1 MPDSHLI
8 TRLIASASE
17 DLRQMGRCEI
27 AKAHAAGSPGVYSER
42 PGEIT
47 TEYPDG
53 TRETRLVR
61 S

>member
-27 AKAHAAGSPGVYSER
+27 AKAHAAGVPGVYSVK
-42 PGEIT
+42 PDEIT

-53 TRETRLVR
+53 TKEVR
-61 S
+61 RVTS